1 MQIRTALN
9 QATKLLTDKKIPSA
23 HLDAELLLLF
33 VLKKTKEFI
42 YTHSEIKLSSA
53 QLQKFNT
60 LVSKRAQHLPLA
72 YLTHQQGFFGLDF
85 WVNQNVLIPRPESE
99 ILVEQTLKLVSQFFK
114 NQKVVLADIGTGS
127 GCLAISLEKN
137 LAQAQIYAVDISTTA
152 LYVARKNSRRN
163 QTQSKIKF
171 YGGDLLAPL
180 KNKACDIILANLPY
194 IPRAYAKKLNQF
206 YNQGLKYEPGSA
218 LYSGADGLEHY
229 RRFFGQIKNL
239 KSKPQF
245 VLIEIDSSQ
254 VVKLK
259 KIILQ
264 NLPQAKIEI
273 IQDLNKK
280 DRFLQ
285 INLF

>member
-9 QATKLLTDKKIPSA
+9 QATKLLTDKKILSA

-42 YTHSEIKLSSA
+42 YAHPEIELSSA

-60 LVSKRAQHLPLA
+60 LISKRAQHIPVA

-99 ILVEQTLKLVSQFFK
+99 ILVEQTLKLISQFFK
-114 NQKVVLADIGTGS
+114 HKKVVLADIGTGS
-127 GCLAISLEKN
+127 GCLAISLAKN
-137 LAQAQIYAVDISTTA
+137 LTQAQIYAVDISTTA
-152 LYVARKNSRRN
+152 LYVARKNSRLN
-163 QTQSKIKF
+163 HVQAKIKF
-171 YGGDLLAPL
+171 HLGDLLDPI
-180 KNKACDIILANLPY
+180 KNKACNIILANLPY
-194 IPRAYAKKLNQF
+194 VPQTYAKKLNQF
-206 YNQGLKYEPGSA
+206 YNQGLKYEPSSA
-218 LYSGADGLEHY
+218 LYSGADGLDHY

-239 KSKPQF
+239 KSRPRF

-264 NLPQAKIEI
+264 NLPQAKIEV